1 MTTTD
6 TIAGRLIRDYA
17 NEPVRLSVTARSKG
31 SEGTV
36 PLVEAAHHRRE
47 FLGAPAQR
55 AQPCPRGWWGPG
67 RS

>member
-36 PLVEAAHHRRE
+36 PLEVPVTIEAA
-47 FLGAPAQR
+47 
-55 AQPCPRGWWGPG
+55 
-67 RS
+67 S